1 MVFIACAA
9 LLGLASLRE
18 VCVGGIIA
26 YVIHSDQPEPVWQT
40 QGTDQHRR
48 ARNGNKNITT
58 SHVA

>member
-26 YVIHSDQPEPVWQT
+26 YVIHSDDPELCGRRKGQT
-40 QGTDQHRR
+40 STGVPAT
-48 ARNGNKNITT
+48 ATKP
-58 SHVA
+58 